1 MSVRFGVALLTGK
14 FCAAFAGKFFPKRG
28 TNLPGEIALKFDPL
42 FLRHVK
48 GTDPAKTIFITGT
61 NGKSTTNNLILHVFA
76 AAGLSVAS
84 NAEGAN
90 LKAGAATVLLKN
102 TAASGRFTKDWLI
115 LEVDERSLAGIQKDL
130 KAGTICVTNIQK
142 DQVQRNG
149 DPDYIYQK
157 IRAAIDDSVTVIANN
172 EEPHTRALAVGAAD
186 AEGMGIAGH
195 AGSTEDVKFA
205 GRESTGRA
213 VTFGVAV
220 NKHASTVEVDFGV
233 SMPCPVCGDAL
244 LFEHRNLANVGFFHC
259 PACDFASADTADY
272 TVIGTD
278 FEGGRFRLRTPDG
291 REAGP
296 FRLAYTA
303 AHFLY
308 NYALCCAVCMEA
320 GIGSD
325 ILTQAFASFIN
336 IGGRLESFAHKGKDI
351 TYIRIKQENPE
362 TLQSALDTIAAD
374 KRNKIFVLGPA
385 VVDDFVPHYTNTFYA
400 FDCDFG
406 PMLSSGT
413 ERCICFGTTIS
424 FDVAN
429 RLRYAGVPDDRIQI
443 LDTDEEE
450 AILTE
455 IAKSEAEVV
464 YLITWIKKYEK
475 LRACSVEKMD

>member
-1 MSVRFGVALLTGK
+1 VSARFGFALLAGK
-14 FCAAFAGKFFPKRG
+14 FCAAFAGAFFPKRG
-28 TNLPGEIALKFDPL
+28 TNLPGEIALKLDPL

-48 GTDPAKTIFITGT
+48 DIDPAKTIFITGT
-61 NGKSTTNNLILHVFA
+61 NGKSTTNNLLLHAFA
-76 AAGLSVAS
+76 EAGFSVAA

-90 LKAGAATVLLKN
+90 LKAGAATTLLKN
-102 TAASGRFTKDWLI
+102 TAASGRFAKEWLL

-130 KAGTICVTNIQK
+130 PAGMICVTNVQK

-157 IRAAIDDSVTVIANN
+157 IRAAIGASVTAIVNN
-172 EEPHTRALAVGAAD
+172 EEPHARALMAL
-186 AEGMGIAGH
+186 AGH
-195 AGSTEDVKFA
+195 
-205 GRESTGRA
+205 A
-213 VTFGVAV
+213 VTFGVQKNA
-220 NKHASTVEVDFGV
+220 HTSTVEADFGV

-244 LFEHRNLANVGFFHC
+244 VFDHRNLANVGFFHC
-259 PACDFASADTADY
+259 PSCGFASADTADH
-272 TVIGTD
+272 TVTDVD
-278 FEGGRFRLRTPDG
+278 FEGASFVLRRPDG
-291 REAGP
+291 QKAGP

-308 NYALCCAVCMEA
+308 NYALCCAVCAEV
-320 GIGSD
+320 GIPD
-325 ILTQAFASFIN
+325 DVLARAFASFTN
-336 IGGRLESFAHKGKDI
+336 IGGRLESFTHQGKDV

-362 TLQSALDTIAAD
+362 TLQSALDTIAVD

-406 PMLSSGT
+406 PMLASGT

-429 RLRYAGVPDDRIQI
+429 RLRYAGVPDEQIQV
-443 LDTDEEE
+443 LDTDEDA
-450 AILTE
+450 AILAE
-455 IAKSEAEVV
+455 IAKSEAKVV

-475 LRACSVEKMD
+475 LRAHAIPE